1 MSVYLPTKKIEN
13 VYQEIYIIKCVYI
26 LYIYVLY
33 IYIHTHTHKD
43 THENMVLKDDSAT
56 SNYGSR
62 N

>member
-1 MSVYLPTKKIEN
+1 MY
-13 VYQEIYIIKCVYI
+13 
-26 LYIYVLY
+26 Y

-62 N
+62 D